1 MEGVTDN
8 KSLRTRVVG
17 WEAGVGSESQRDGS
31 PSSPLTG
38 TRIVT
43 IDNSGWL
50 NNLKS
55 FFLFHMVLPFLSAI
69 IADGRACWCL
79 GREEPSRWGEG
90 F

>member
-17 WEAGVGSESQRDGS
+17 WRAGVGSESQRDGS
-31 PSSPLTG
+31 PSPPLTG

-55 FFLFHMVLPFLSAI
+55 FFFFISHGSSILV
-69 IADGRACWCL
+69 GNYC
-79 GREEPSRWGEG
+79 
-90 F
+90 